1 MSNFTIEEYCK
12 MWYDEPQKMARQ
24 IFKKVDAPLY
34 TGTGATVYSALYGRQ
49 AFTYLNLA
57 SNVWSLLRKEV
68 WDRSGWRV
76 MTTAPTWAA
85 GVSEV
90 ASLPETVK
98 PTLAT
103 LKATPKQIIG
113 GWNVSLTMDA
123 LVGKDDVFDPAA
135 LRQAFAEGHAH
146 EIDKMLLTDVST
158 VASNNI
164 ESIDRVC
171 SSMAE
176 STVANNMVDVA
187 TDGDIYG
194 VDRDAAT
201 TYDAQVIHN
210 SATPRDLTLSLINEL
225 IRKCRTAGARTED
238 LIFLTGYDTY
248 DTWVSLLEAKQRF
261 MGEAWATK
269 TINGVQTLAGVEG
282 GFQVSTYDGIP
293 IFFDDDVKK
302 DTISRIYL
310 IDTSNV
316 FIKVLMPTNY
326 ISKPFPTSD
335 TLTNE
340 AYFLTIAELGANR
353 FNTSGKIR
361 DLQ

>member
-1 MSNFTIEEYCK
+1 MNNFTIEEYCK
-12 MWYDEPQKMARQ
+12 MWYDEPQKMMRQ
-24 IFKKVDAPLY
+24 IFKKADAPMY
-34 TGTGATVYSALYGRQ
+34 TGVGATVYAALYGRQ

-68 WDRSGWRV
+68 WDRSGWRA
-76 MTTAPTWAA
+76 MITAPTWAT
-85 GVSEV
+85 GVAET

-146 EIDKMLLTDVST
+146 NIDQMLLTDVET
-158 VASNNI
+158 PADNNI
-164 ESIDRVC
+164 ESIDRIC
-171 SSMAE
+171 SSLAE
-176 STVANNMVDVA
+176 AALCSSPADP
-187 TDGDIYG
+187 DIYG

-201 TYDAQVIHN
+201 TYDAQVLHN
-210 SATPRDLTLSLINEL
+210 SNVNRDLTLSLVNQL
-225 IRKCRTAGARTED
+225 IRQCRTAGARTED
-238 LIFLTGYDTY
+238 LVFLTGYDTY
-248 DTWVSLLEAKQRF
+248 DTWISLLEAKQRF

-293 IFFDDDVKK
+293 IFCDDSVVK
-302 DTISRIYL
+302 DSISRIYL

-316 FIKVLMPTNY
+316 FIKVLMPTSY
-326 ISKPFPTSD
+326 VSKPFPASD